1 MAQPERLSGGDLGS
15 REEQTGSSPIHLP
28 PKVSD
33 AVEMDN
39 LSPDAKAQSETST
52 AAGALSSST
61 AGNTARDA
69 DPSQTP
75 LPDKNGSV
83 NTNPATTTN
92 AEGSAQPSAKA
103 LGKAPAMS
111 PESADQDAIGPA
123 DSNQEPS
130 NPGELT
136 VDILIIIPS
145 TGNRHPFRINEKY
158 LKKRNVNVTG
168 VTEDGKMDPFS
179 ITVYTL
185 KELVL
190 REWRREWETPP
201 REPTSIRL
209 IKMGK
214 MLDDKATLAQYDFSP
229 SVTSIIHMTVKPQE
243 SVDEEEANK
252 RLKEPGTQSG
262 RSGCC
267 VIL

>member
-1 MAQPERLSGGDLGS
+1 MVQPGQLPGGDLGS
-15 REEQTGSSPIHLP
+15 REEQSNLSTTQHLP
-28 PKVSD
+28 KPSD

-39 LSPDAKAQSETST
+39 LSPDAKAPE
-52 AAGALSSST
+52 AASAAADPASANNAMSST
-61 AGNTARDA
+61 RDA
-69 DPSQTP
+69 ESSQTP
-75 LPDKNGSV
+75 LHENAGPL
-83 NTNPATTTN
+83 NTTTDSGNPAH
-92 AEGSAQPSAKA
+92 PSAKA
-103 LGKAPAMS
+103 LGKAPATHADS
-111 PESADQDAIGPA
+111 PDQDAIGPA
-123 DSNQEPS
+123 DSSQEPS
-130 NPGELT
+130 VPGELT
-136 VDILIIIPS
+136 VDILIIIPT

-158 LKKRNVNVTG
+158 LTKRNVNVTG

-190 REWRREWETPP
+190 REWRKEWETPP

-214 MLDDKATLAQYDFSP
+214 MLDDKATLSQYDFSP

-243 SVDEEEANK
+243 IVDEEEANK
-252 RLKEPGTQSG
+252 RLKEPGSQSG